1 MSKPSILDPGFALT
15 LRPMRYPQFYDMY
28 RDAISNTWSVEEID
42 LASDIGDLR
51 DRLSSGESHLIKR
64 LVAFFATGDTIVANN
79 LVINLYKHI
88 NAPEA
93 RMYLSRQLFEEA
105 QHIQFYLTL
114 LDTYVPDEDERAEA
128 FSAIEHIPS
137 LRAKAAFCFKWI
149 DSIQHIDQI
158 KTDAERRDFLMVLI
172 TFAAAVEGLFFF
184 AAFAYVY
191 FLRSRGLCNGLAAGT
206 NWVFR
211 DESCVLPDTQVLT
224 PHGWVAFPDLSEED
238 IIAQFDMTTSEIS
251 FIEPIRL
258 LSKPY
263 KGKIYRF
270 FSRKG
275 GIDQAVTQDHDIVQ
289 KWDYQET
296 WTKVKAVDFKL
307 NGKKQIPVGGQ
318 TRITGRDL
326 SAYERFLIAL
336 QADGTLPGW
345 RHNGSR
351 CGTVPVRF
359 SLTKERKKERLERI
373 LSELGWN
380 YVKNG
385 TEKVAYRVSVPLEF
399 AVTKDFNS
407 WVDPSTRSMMW
418 CESFIDE
425 VARWDG
431 HIRVGDTGTVEYVTT
446 VEMNADIVQTV
457 ALLSGK
463 NASKSRRVDD
473 RKESYKDCFHVLVV
487 SDLSVSCN
495 TLQQEVTDYEGM
507 VYCAT
512 VPTGAIVIRRN
523 DKVSITGNCHMNF
536 AFATV
541 EVIRAEHP
549 HLFDEA
555 LEKRVRL
562 MLDEA
567 VSAEAL
573 FTEDVLGKGVSG
585 FPISD
590 MRQYLQ
596 YVADQRLAQLGYAP
610 SYGVRN
616 PLDFMLLQ
624 DVQELSNF
632 FERRVTSYST
642 GVTGAV
648 RFDEAF

>member
-1 MSKPSILDPGFALT
+1 MSTLLDPGFELT

-28 RDAISNTWSVEEID
+28 RDAIANTWSVEEVD
-42 LASDIGDLR
+42 LAGDITDLR
-51 DRLSSGESHLIKR
+51 NRLSSGESHLIKR

-114 LDTYVPDEDERAEA
+114 LDTYVPDEAERAEA

-158 KTDAERRDFLMVLI
+158 KTDAERRDFLMVII

-191 FLRSRGLCNGLAAGT
+191 FLRSRGFCNGLAAGT

-224 PHGWVAFPDLSEED
+224 PNGWVYFPDLSED
-238 IIAQFDMTTSEIS
+238 DVIAQFDMTTNEIS
-251 FIEPIRL
+251 FVTPISI

-263 KGKIYRF
+263 KGKVYRF
-270 FSRKG
+270 FNRKG
-275 GIDQAVTQDHDIVQ
+275 GIDQAITQDHDMVQ
-289 KWDYQET
+289 KWDYQEV
-296 WTKVKAVDFKL
+296 WSKVKAVDMKL
-307 NGKKQIPVGGQ
+307 NAKKQIPVGGQ
-318 TRITGRDL
+318 TIVPGRDI
-326 SAYERFLIAL
+326 SPYERFLVAL
-336 QADGTLPGW
+336 QADGAMPRW
-345 RHNGSR
+345 RHIGSR
-351 CGTVPVRF
+351 CGTVPVTF
-359 SLTKERKKERLERI
+359 SLTKSRKKERMEQI
-373 LSELGWN
+373 LSELGWK

-385 TEKVAYRVSVPLEF
+385 EEKETYRVSVPLEF
-399 AVTKDFNS
+399 SITKHFTM
-407 WVDPSTRSMMW
+407 WVDPSTRSLAW
-418 CESFIDE
+418 CKSFIDE
-425 VARWDG
+425 ISRWDG
-431 HIRVGDTGTVEYVTT
+431 HIHQDGTGTIEYVTT
-446 VEMNADIVQTV
+446 DEQNADIVQTIS
-457 ALLSGK
+457 LLAGQ
-463 NASKSRRVDD
+463 NASKSRREDN
-473 RKESYKDCFHVLVV
+473 RKETYRDCFKVTIV
-487 SDLSVSCN
+487 DRTSVSCG
-495 TLQQEVTDYEGM
+495 TIQQEVTDYEGM

-512 VPTGAIVIRRN
+512 VPSGAIVIRRN
-523 DKVSITGNCHMNF
+523 DKISITGNCHMNF
-536 AFATV
+536 AFSV
-541 EVIRAEHP
+541 VDVIRAEHP

-573 FTEDVLGKGVSG
+573 FTEDVLGKGISG

-596 YVADQRLAQLGYAP
+596 FVADQRLAQLGYAP
-610 SYGVRN
+610 SYGVKN

-624 DVQELSNF
+624 DVQELANF

-642 GVTGAV
+642 GVTGEV
-648 RFDEAF
+648 RFDEQF